1 MLALSLALAISIFIF
16 IALALVLLKTSGSRR
31 EMKRR
36 LDEFASEHVEEEEED
51 PEDLRRIPFLKRT
64 VGALFGKLMEML
76 SHFAPAAIPKMM
88 ERRIML
94 AGKQGQWKVVH
105 FAGLWFLCLALGM
118 AIGFYYVQTQPHLT
132 FLQYLLTLAGFGL
145 TGALLPFGVLNHI
158 IKKRQNLIT
167 RQLPDVLDLLSI
179 SVQAGLSFDGALRK
193 VVDRME
199 GPLIDELTRML
210 RDVRMGMTRRR
221 SMQFMA
227 KRCDV
232 QDMYLFV
239 MSVTQSERLGASMS
253 DTLAIQADNMRTV
266 RRQRAR
272 TKAMK
277 APVKM
282 IFPLVFCIFPAIFV
296 VTLVPSLL
304 SLMENMAKR

>member
-16 IALALVLLKTSGSRR
+16 AMLAMWLLKASGSQR
-31 EMKRR
+31 EVKRR
-36 LDEFASEHVEEEEED
+36 LSEFAQEKEEVEAED
-51 PEDLRRIPFLKRT
+51 PEDLRKVPFLQR
-64 VGALFGKLMEML
+64 VGGAIFGPVMELL
-76 SHFAPAAIPKMM
+76 SHFAPAAIPKLM

-94 AGKQGQWKVVH
+94 AGKQGEWKVVH
-105 FAGLWFLCLALGM
+105 VAGLWFLCFAIGLGT
-118 AIGFYYVQTQPHLT
+118 GFYYTNTHIITNVVQYFVTVL
-132 FLQYLLTLAGFGL
+132 GFGMA
-145 TGALLPFGVLNHI
+145 GALLPFGVFNHI
-158 IKKRQNLIT
+158 IKKRQDLIT
-167 RQLPDVLDLLSI
+167 RQLPDVLDLLAI
-179 SVQAGLSFDGALRK
+179 SVQAGLSFDAALRK

-227 KRCDV
+227 KRCDL
-232 QDMYLFV
+232 QDIYLFV
-239 MSVTQSERLGASMS
+239 MSVTQSERLGASMA

-272 TKAMK
+272 TKAMQ

-282 IFPLVFCIFPAIFV
+282 IFPLVFFIFPSIFV
-296 VTLVPSLL
+296 VTLVPALL
-304 SLMENMAKR
+304 SLMEKMGK

>member
-1 MLALSLALAISIFIF
+1 MLALSLALAISVFIF
-16 IALALVLLKTSGSRR
+16 AFLALVLLKTSGSRR

-36 LDEFASEHVEEEEED
+36 LDEFASDKVEETEED

-64 VGALFGKLMEML
+64 VGALIGNLMEML
-76 SHFAPAAIPKMM
+76 SHFAPAAIPKLM
-88 ERRIML
+88 ERKIML
-94 AGKQGQWKVVH
+94 AGKQGEWKVVH
-105 FAGLWFLCLALGM
+105 FAGLWFFCLATGLLL
-118 AIGFYYVQTQPHLT
+118 GFYYVQGKALT
-132 FLQYLLTLAGFGL
+132 FPQYLLTMAGFGL

-158 IKKRQNLIT
+158 IRKRQELIQ
-167 RQLPDVLDLLSI
+167 RQLPDVLDLLAI

-193 VVDRME
+193 VVDRMQ
-199 GPLIDELTRML
+199 GPLIEELSRML

-304 SLMENMAKR
+304 SLMENMAKK